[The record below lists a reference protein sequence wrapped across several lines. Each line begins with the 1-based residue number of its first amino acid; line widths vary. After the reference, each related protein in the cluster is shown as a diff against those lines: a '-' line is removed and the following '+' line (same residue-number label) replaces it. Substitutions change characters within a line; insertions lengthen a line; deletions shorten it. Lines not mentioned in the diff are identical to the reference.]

1 MIMNL
6 WFPCQHLLNLESIKI
21 IFAQFISF
29 HYIIFISLHGLYVWD
44 QISSVFIKAIEED
57 KG

>member
-1 MIMNL
+1 MNL

-29 HYIIFISLHGLYVWD
+29 HYIIFISLHGWYVWD
-44 QISSVFIKAIEED
+44 QISSVFIKAIEEG